1 MSTGPNRAWQGAP
14 ILPPIALETQLDF
27 EMAEVREGCA
37 YWQAKAA
44 GREMPLHAD
53 IRPEEI
59 PRLLPYICLF
69 DIRRS
74 NGTVDIFPRLAG
86 AKFEEVFGSIHN
98 RPLDTVLPPE
108 IVARWKGAAGRLIEL
123 RRPLRGAGEVLHQE
137 KSFLRFELVLAPLS
151 KTGAELDMMFLVCQ
165 FALSSDRATA

>member
-1 MSTGPNRAWQGAP
+1 MPTGPNRAWQGAP

-108 IVARWKGAAGRLIEL
+108 YCGTVERRRRAPDRIAPPLARGR
-123 RRPLRGAGEVLHQE
+123 RGASSGKELP
-137 KSFLRFELVLAPLS
+137 SFRACS
-151 KTGAELDMMFLVCQ
+151 GT
-165 FALSSDRATA
+165 ALKNGGGTRHDVPRLPVRPFF